1 MRTPIDREVE
11 VQLNN
16 CNNMKLYHIKLLS
29 FLLSV
34 FLTSCKESTD
44 TPPFVFQ
51 CQVKLV
57 NEDGSLPLKE
67 NKDKI
72 SEITINLIKP
82 TDNNAQIENMFYL
95 DYDGCLNI
103 QILDRKVTIKND
115 GNYDQEYRLEIQYP
129 EEIRRRKDTIRVKY
143 RFKDYRPSIIEAFY
157 NDKKPQYMGTD
168 VTYFEVEN

>member
-1 MRTPIDREVE
+1 MR
-11 VQLNN
+11 
-16 CNNMKLYHIKLLS
+16 LYHIKLLS
-29 FLLSV
+29 FLIVV

-57 NEDGSLPLKE
+57 NKDGSLPLKK

-82 TDNNAQIENMFYL
+82 TDNNTQIENMFYL
-95 DYDGCLNI
+95 DYDDCLNI
-103 QILDRKVTIKND
+103 QILDRKATIKND

-129 EEIRRRKDTIRVKY
+129 EEIRRRKDTIRIKY

>member
-1 MRTPIDREVE
+1 MRILIDREAE
-11 VQLNN
+11 VRLNN

-29 FLLSV
+29 FLLAV
-34 FLTSCKESTD
+34 FLTSCKENSD

-57 NEDGSLPLKE
+57 NEDGSLPLEE

-82 TDNNAQIENMFYL
+82 TDNNAQIKIVFYL
-95 DYDGCLNI
+95 DYDGRFNI
-103 QILDRKVTIKND
+103 QVLDRKATIKND